1 MSETEHEK
9 YIRMAK
15 VLAEMADS
23 LIEQV
28 LPALST
34 IAKWYNELPQE
45 IKEEIAEMQVMDKL
59 GINKGESNVK
69 KS

>member
-1 MSETEHEK
+1 MNEEREQ

-15 VLAEMADS
+15 ALAEMADS
-23 LIEQV
+23 LIDQV

-59 GINKGESNVK
+59 GVNKGESDVK